1 MKKIVRIT
9 TVPQSLRVLLK
20 GQLKYMSSHFNVIA
34 VSSKGD
40 CFDAVVKEQGVR
52 GVEIEMSRKITP
64 IKDFIALVKLII
76 FLRKEK
82 PFIVHT
88 HTPKAGTLGM
98 IAAKISRVPH
108 RLHTVAGLPLL
119 ETTGSK
125 RILLNSV
132 EKITYKCATTIYPN
146 SNGLKEIILNN
157 KLAPDWKLEVIGN
170 GSSNGIDTSYFSAE
184 SIDIDYKKIKYHLN
198 INSESFVFCFVGRIV
213 RDKGIEELIRAFTEL
228 NRNFSNIHLIL
239 VGSFEKDLDPIS
251 PEIENQIQN
260 NKNISFTDYQYDV
273 RPYLAISNALV
284 FPSYREGFPN
294 VVMQAGAMGLPS
306 IVTNIN
312 GCNEIIIN
320 GENGVI
326 IPPKD
331 KNALLKAM
339 NYFIEQKDGIVKEM
353 AKKARPMIV
362 NRYDQKKVWEAIL
375 AEYKKLK

>member
-9 TVPQSLRVLLK
+9 TVPQSLRILLK

-34 VSSKGD
+34 VSSRGD
-40 CFDAVVKEQGVR
+40 CLDAVVKEQGVR

-64 IKDFIALVKLII
+64 IRDFIALVKLII

-132 EKITYKCATTIYPN
+132 ERITYKCATIIYPN
-146 SNGLKEIILNN
+146 SRGLKEIIINN
-157 KLAPDWKLEVIGN
+157 KLAPEWKLEVIGN
-170 GSSNGIDTSYFSAE
+170 GSSNGIDTSYFSLE
-184 SIDIDYKKIKYHLN
+184 SVGTDYKKIKYKLN
-198 INSESFVFCFVGRIV
+198 ISSESFVFCFIGRIV
-213 RDKGIEELIRAFTEL
+213 KDKGIEELVRAFTEL
-228 NRNFSNIHLIL
+228 NQNYTNIHLIL

-251 PEIENQIQN
+251 PEIENQIQI
-260 NKNISFTDYQYDV
+260 NKNISFTDYQNDV
-273 RPYLAISNALV
+273 RPFLAISNALV

-312 GCNEIIIN
+312 GCNEIIKN

-339 NYFIEQKDGIVKEM
+339 NYFVEQKDGMVKEM
-353 AKKARPMIV
+353 AEKARPMIV

-375 AEYKKLK
+375 TEYKKLK